1 MAYSVQFR
9 RGTTA
14 EHASFAGEAGEV
26 TVNTETNKL
35 VVHDGTTVGGHEVDA
50 AYKLSIAFV
59 NGWTM
64 TPNGANG
71 IEIALGGTK
80 LFSLDNSGNMVVIGN
95 VTAYGTIA

>member
-9 RGTTA
+9 RGTTI

-35 VVHDGTTVGGHEVDA
+35 VVHDGSTMGGHEVDA
-50 AYKLSIAFV
+50 ALKPSITFV

-64 TPNGANG
+64 TPDGANG
-71 IEIALGGTK
+71 IEIALGATK
-80 LFSLDNSGNMVVIGN
+80 LFSLDSGGNIVVTGN
-95 VTAYGTIA
+95 VTAYGTIS